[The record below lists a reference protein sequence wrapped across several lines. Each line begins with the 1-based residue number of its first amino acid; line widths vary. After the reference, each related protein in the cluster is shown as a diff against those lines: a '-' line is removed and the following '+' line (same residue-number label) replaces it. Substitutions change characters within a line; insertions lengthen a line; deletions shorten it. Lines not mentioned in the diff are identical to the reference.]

1 MELHKIFK
9 KKYYLCAKKEIVFMK
24 QAYRVFIFIPVY
36 NADKYIDFSFGNE
49 NLSSLR
55 LSNII
60 ELSH

>member
-1 MELHKIFK
+1 
-9 KKYYLCAKKEIVFMK
+9 MK